1 MELIAVSVRRSDRLI
16 DMTRYF
22 LERPHTLVTLRF
34 FAERY
39 DSAKSSISEDMAI
52 IKRTFSNRGTGI
64 LETIPG
70 AAGGALFIPTIQKNE
85 AKTIIDDLI
94 QQLSTADRI
103 LPGGYLYMSDLL
115 SDPVVLKKVGRLIAN
130 EYAQKKVDAIM
141 TVETKGIPIAQSVAD
156 YLGVPFIIV
165 RHDSKITEGSTIS
178 VNYVSGSS
186 AQIKKMEL
194 SKRSLKA
201 GTRVLVVDDYMKG
214 GGTLKGMQALITEFE
229 AELIGITVFAQGNFN
244 GQRMIDDVTS
254 LLNVDASRAE
264 IQIQPGNYLA
274 KVFD

>member
-1 MELIAVSVRRSDRLI
+1 MSVRRSDRLI

-22 LERPHTLVTLRF
+22 LERPHTLVTLSF

-70 AAGGALFIPTIQKNE
+70 AAGGALFIPKIQKNE

-94 QQLSTADRI
+94 EQLSTADRI

-115 SDPVVLKKVGRLIAN
+115 SNPVVLKKVGRLIAS
-130 EYAQKKVDAIM
+130 EYAQQKVDAIM

-194 SKRSLKA
+194 SKRSLQA

-214 GGTLKGMQALITEFE
+214 GGTLKGMQALINEFD
-229 AELIGITVFAQGNFN
+229 AELIGTTVFAQGNFN
-244 GQRMIDDVTS
+244 GQRMIDNVTS
-254 LLNVDASRAE
+254 LLNVDASRDE
-264 IQIQPGNYLA
+264 IQIQPGNYLT

>member
-1 MELIAVSVRRSDRLI
+1 MSVRRSDRLI

-22 LERPHTLVTLRF
+22 LERPHTLVTLSF

-39 DSAKSSISEDMAI
+39 ASAKSSISEDMAI
-52 IKRTFSNRGTGI
+52 IKRTFANRGTGR

-70 AAGGALFIPTIQKNE
+70 AAGGALFIPTIKKGE
-85 AKTIIDDLI
+85 ASEIIEDLI

-115 SDPVVLKKVGRLIAN
+115 SDPTVLKRVGRLIAS
-130 EYAQKKVDAIM
+130 EYADEKVDAIM
-141 TVETKGIPIAQSVAD
+141 TVETKGIPIAQSVAN

-229 AELIGITVFAQGNFN
+229 AELIGTTVFAEGSFT
-244 GQRMIDDVTS
+244 GHRMIDNVTS
-254 LLNVDASRAE
+254 LLSVDANSDE
-264 IQIQPGNYLA
+264 IRIQPGNYLD
-274 KVFD
+274 KVFEQAD

>member
-1 MELIAVSVRRSDRLI
+1 MSVRRSDRLI

>member
-1 MELIAVSVRRSDRLI
+1 MSVRRSDRLI

-22 LERPHTLVTLRF
+22 LERPHTLVTLSF

-94 QQLSTADRI
+94 EQLSTADRI

-115 SDPVVLKKVGRLIAN
+115 SNPVVLKKVGRLIAS
-130 EYAQKKVDAIM
+130 EYAQQKVDAIM

-194 SKRSLKA
+194 SKRSLQA

-214 GGTLKGMQALITEFE
+214 GGTLKGMQALINEFD
-229 AELIGITVFAQGNFN
+229 AELIGTTVFAQGNFN
-244 GQRMIDDVTS
+244 GQRMIDNVTS
-254 LLNVDASRAE
+254 LLNVDASRDE
-264 IQIQPGNYLA
+264 IQIQPGNYLT